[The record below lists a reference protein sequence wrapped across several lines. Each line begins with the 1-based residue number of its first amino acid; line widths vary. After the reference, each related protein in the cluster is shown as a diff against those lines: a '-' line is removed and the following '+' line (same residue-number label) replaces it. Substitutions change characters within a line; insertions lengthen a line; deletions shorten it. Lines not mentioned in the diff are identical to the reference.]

1 MLNLNTYIEQEII
14 TKDFKST
21 IPEEYAGYYLERLL
35 WASEQ
40 PDPVISDYFLLDSL
54 DIVNELPKELENRP
68 FGKTGR
74 NITMDDVCITKFTY
88 KAFPIE
94 DNGKTIFEFNKP
106 HHNFFDIILSI
117 IKEREWPFIWDCTII
132 DEDYQIYRYDKETK
146 TLTIFLVHFL

>member
-1 MLNLNTYIEQEII
+1 MLNLNHYIEQEII
-14 TKDFKST
+14 TKDFKSS

-40 PDPVISDYFLLDSL
+40 PDPMISDYFLLDSL
-54 DIVNELPKELENRP
+54 DAVNELPEELENRHLD
-68 FGKTGR
+68 KLGR
-74 NITMDDVCITKFTY
+74 DLTMEDVCITKFTY

-94 DNGKTIFEFNKP
+94 DGKTIFEYANP
-106 HHNFFDIILSI
+106 YHNFDIILSC

-132 DEDYQIYRYDKETK
+132 DEDYQIYRYDKEAK

>member
-1 MLNLNTYIEQEII
+1 MLNLNHYIEQEII
-14 TKDFKST
+14 TKDFKYT

-40 PDPVISDYFLLDSL
+40 PDPMISDYFLLDSL
-54 DIVNELPKELENRP
+54 DAVNELPEELQNRP

-74 NITMDDVCITKFTY
+74 NITMEDVCITKFTY
-88 KAFPIE
+88 KAFPIDE
-94 DNGKTIFEFNKP
+94 DKTIFEYTNP
-106 HHNFFDIILSI
+106 YHNFDIILSC

-132 DEDYQIYRYDKETK
+132 DEDYQIYRYDKEAK